1 MYVNPWNTYFVVG
14 LKFDLVSE
22 GPAHNITFTAKLVYE
37 GQEYAAQGISKK
49 TAKQNVAA
57 SILRWDQANDVEV
70 VWLYS
75 VYSLHTMNVTKLLT
89 RWSVFYTLFTF

>member
-1 MYVNPWNTYFVVG
+1 MVG

-57 SILRWDQANDVEV
+57 SILR
-70 VWLYS
+70 
-75 VYSLHTMNVTKLLT
+75 
-89 RWSVFYTLFTF
+89 